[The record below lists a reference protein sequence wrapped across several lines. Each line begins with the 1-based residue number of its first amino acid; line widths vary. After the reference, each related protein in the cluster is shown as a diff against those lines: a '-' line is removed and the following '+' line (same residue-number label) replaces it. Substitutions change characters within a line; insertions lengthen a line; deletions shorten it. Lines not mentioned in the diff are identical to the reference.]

1 MKYIML
7 LLVAVFL
14 GVLAQLC
21 LKKGMMNAGIES
33 FTENVKDSLKR
44 MFMNTYVIF
53 GFLIYGVSNLFWI
66 VILNKLELSFA
77 YPIVSLSY
85 FFVALLSKV
94 FFNEEVSTR
103 RWLSIFVIILGVIVV
118 GLS

>member
-1 MKYIML
+1 MKYIIL
-7 LLVAVFL
+7 LLVAVFF

-33 FTENVKDSLKR
+33 FTENVRDSFKK
-44 MFMNTYVIF
+44 MFMNTFVIF

-66 VILNKLELSFA
+66 VILNKLELSYA

-85 FFVALLSKV
+85 FFVALLSML
-94 FFNEEVSTR
+94 FFGEEISTR
-103 RWLSIFVIILGVIVV
+103 RWLSIFVIILGVVVV